1 MSIPGSG
8 TYADPY
14 VISNWDDYITA
25 QTTGDASKW
34 YAFPIDSLQHPT
46 ETHLIEGR
54 LYVDS
59 TGEVIRNPKT
69 AELST
74 YYVNPFILDA
84 NDYAPAGLTES
95 LTTKINFNGRGGQI
109 KNITQAVGY
118 NNVHPFVV
126 TGGSPQIKNMG
137 FNNIWSKSNRFFNRK
152 NDNDYRI
159 YLDRCA
165 FMGKLENLDTFM
177 HNYMSSATSCAFNFD
192 LENCNTWQSSFAG
205 DTKYYYC
212 RFNLNGSISQVR
224 MLSYNSYF
232 TGEIT
237 GQFLF
242 YNGSQYS
249 VCDMVAGSI
258 NAAGGDA
265 YTHCLYNNEKTTAAS
280 SASSLPASYLTGVTT
295 ADLRDADALYATGF
309 PIER

>member
-8 TYADPY
+8 TYEDPY

-25 QTTGDASKW
+25 QTSGDGSKW

-46 ETHLIEGR
+46 ETHLVEGR
-54 LYVDS
+54 LYCDS

-74 YYVNPFILDA
+74 YYINPFILNA
-84 NDYAPAGLTES
+84 NDYAPAGLTSS
-95 LTTKINFNGRGGQI
+95 LTTRINFNGRGGQI
-109 KNITQAVGY
+109 RNITQAVGY
-118 NNVHPFVV
+118 NNVHPFLVAS
-126 TGGSPQIKNMG
+126 GSPQIKNMG
-137 FNNIWSKSNRFFNRK
+137 FNNIWSKSDRFFNR
-152 NDNDYRI
+152 DGNDYRI

-177 HNYMSSATSCAFNFD
+177 YNYASSATSCAFNFD
-192 LENCNTWQSSFAG
+192 LENCISWMSNWTA

-212 RFNLNGSISQVR
+212 RFNLNGGISQVR

-232 TGEIT
+232 TGT
-237 GQFLF
+237 VTAQFLF

-249 VCDMVAGSI
+249 ICDMVAASI
-258 NAAGGDA
+258 NASGGDV
-265 YTHCLYNNEKTTAAS
+265 YTHCLYNNEKTTAAA
-280 SASSLPASYLTGVTT
+280 SASGLPASYLTGVTT

>member
-1 MSIPGSG
+1 MSLPGSG
-8 TYADPY
+8 TYEDPY
-14 VISNWDDYITA
+14 VISNWEEYITA
-25 QTTGDASKW
+25 QTSGDASKW

-46 ETHLIEGR
+46 EAQLIEGR

-74 YYVNPFILDA
+74 YYVNPFTLDF
-84 NDYAPAGLTES
+84 NDYAEEGLTAPI
-95 LTTKINFNGRGGQI
+95 TTRIKLNGRGGQFI
-109 KNITQAVGY
+109 NPTQASGYSSVALFSVSGTCEWKNIAV
-118 NNVHPFVV
+118 
-126 TGGSPQIKNMG
+126 
-137 FNNIWSKSNRFFNRK
+137 NNIWSKSNYVFYRTY
-152 NDNDYRI
+152 NDDKI
-159 YLDRCA
+159 ILERCA
-165 FMGKLENLDTFM
+165 FMGKLENLSNFIY
-177 HNYMSSATSCAFNFD
+177 NYQASATSCSFNFD
-192 LENCNTWQSSFAG
+192 LENCSGWQSSFAG
-205 DTKYYYC
+205 DNKFYYC

-224 MLSYNSYF
+224 MPSYNSYF

-242 YNGSQYS
+242 YYGSQYS

-258 NAAGGDA
+258 NASGGDE